1 MSSRALRRLGLET
14 SQASNKIP
22 STTTSI
28 LVPSSGKNCPSASD
42 EEILH
47 EEIQAHVIP
56 KGNTFALVCPVHLYN
71 ILNTSILILNDSLFY
86 DYLLIFL

>member
-28 LVPSSGKNCPSASD
+28 LVPSSGKNCPPASD
-42 EEILH
+42 EEIFH
-47 EEIQAHVIP
+47 EEESQAHVTP
-56 KGNTFALVCPVHLYN
+56 KGNTFALV
-71 ILNTSILILNDSLFY
+71 
-86 DYLLIFL
+86 

>member
-22 STTTSI
+22 STTT
-28 LVPSSGKNCPSASD
+28 VPSSGKNCPPASD

-47 EEIQAHVIP
+47 EEESQAQVIP
-56 KGNTFALVCPVHLYN
+56 KWNTFALVC
-71 ILNTSILILNDSLFY
+71 ILNILILNKSLF
-86 DYLLIFL
+86 